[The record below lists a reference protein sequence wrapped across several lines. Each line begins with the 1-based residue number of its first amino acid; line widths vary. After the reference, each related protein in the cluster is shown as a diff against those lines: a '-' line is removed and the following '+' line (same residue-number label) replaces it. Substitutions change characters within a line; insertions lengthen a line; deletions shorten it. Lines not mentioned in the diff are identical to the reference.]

1 MVSFLSLGV
10 KEKTF
15 ILVTILERVIHQTA
29 QPSNKHM
36 DESASRFLKRAV
48 SLKYLSVCLPM
59 VFIQTCR
66 PFKPS
71 NDSVYTKLERGN
83 RE

>member
-15 ILVTILERVIHQTA
+15 IFVTISERAIHQTA

-36 DESASRFLKRAV
+36 DESASRFLKE
-48 SLKYLSVCLPM
+48 SSE
-59 VFIQTCR
+59 
-66 PFKPS
+66 FKVLIGAS
-71 NDSVYTKLERGN
+71 AYCIYTN
-83 RE
+83 T